1 MNVIPCVQGQDDG
14 YAAARITRKD
24 ADVSGGSSS
33 HGGSRDPVKHIVMLT
48 PPKSQRLAHGRLQ
61 PRTSWGR
68 NRYDQISGE
77 CLQRTWR
84 GHRPSASSAFR
95 TSIRGDNLDNV
106 GAISLA
112 GEKGY
117 SPEGMKYPAVC
128 SVRKHARRHRK
139 HRHKHGQDREAP
151 RGTHAMGRTTEFSQ
165 KPQWSNDRVNRDAG
179 ASSPAQ
185 HAAFEDEGVDSED
198 SEDQSSEDCLQ
209 VG

>member
-1 MNVIPCVQGQDDG
+1 MNLIPCAQGRDDG
-14 YAAARITRKD
+14 YAAARITKD
-24 ADVSGGSSS
+24 ADVSGDSSKY
-33 HGGSRDPVKHIVMLT
+33 GGSRDPVQHSVRLT
-48 PPKSQRLAHGRLQ
+48 PPKTQRLAHGRLQ
-61 PRTSWGR
+61 PCMSRER

-117 SPEGMKYPAVC
+117 SPEGMKHPAVC
-128 SVRKHARRHRK
+128 SARKHARRHRK
-139 HRHKHGQDREAP
+139 HLHNHGQDRETP
-151 RGTHAMGRTTEFSQ
+151 HGVHAMGRTTEFSQ
-165 KPQWSNDRVNRDAG
+165 KQQWSVNRDAV

-185 HAAFEDEGVDSED
+185 HAAFEDEGVDSEG
-198 SEDQSSEDCLQ
+198 QSSEDYLQ